1 MVESAQR
8 NIPWFLLGKF
18 IIILVNIILHLL
30 HDPFGLASSAQRKDG
45 HQHPGVSDSV
55 SFLLWKMVILH
66 LQEKHTWK
74 VTAYK
79 LSVMLATAFLIIVT
93 PFHVCKTAGL
103 FLPNAVPPI

>member
-45 HQHPGVSDSV
+45 HQHPGVSVSKYLAQQMWLNHSV
-55 SFLLWKMVILH
+55 VRRGRDISADGPRD
-66 LQEKHTWK
+66 QD
-74 VTAYK
+74 
-79 LSVMLATAFLIIVT
+79 
-93 PFHVCKTAGL
+93 
-103 FLPNAVPPI
+103 